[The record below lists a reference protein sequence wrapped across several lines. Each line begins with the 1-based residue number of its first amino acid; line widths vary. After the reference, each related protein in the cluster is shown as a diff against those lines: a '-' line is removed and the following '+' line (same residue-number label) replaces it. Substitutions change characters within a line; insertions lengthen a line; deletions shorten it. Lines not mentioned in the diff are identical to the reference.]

1 MLEYLVATYGYA
13 VILIGTFFE
22 GETVLVI
29 GGYLAHLG
37 YLKLHWVV
45 ASAFAG
51 TFVGDQLFFFIGRKK
66 GMAVLKRRKR
76 WKRKAKKMVSL
87 LHRHQNWVIIGFRF
101 LYGMR
106 TVTPFLIGASGISPL
121 RFFWLNLA
129 GALVWAVAVGFAG
142 YLLGNTVELFIAEAH
157 RYEFAVLGL
166 IAAAG
171 FGAWALRRFW
181 HRRDDPPKEG

>member
-1 MLEYLVATYGYA
+1 MLEYLVVTYGYA
-13 VILIGTFFE
+13 VILVGTFFE

-37 YLKLHWVV
+37 YLKLQWVI

-51 TFVGDQLFFFIGRKK
+51 TFAGDQLFFFIGRKK

-76 WKRKAKKMVSL
+76 WMRKAKQARAL

-121 RFFWLNLA
+121 RFFWLNLV

-142 YLLGNTVELFIAEAH
+142 YLLGNTVELFIAKAH
-157 RYEFAVLGL
+157 RYELVILGL

-181 HRRDDPPKEG
+181 HRRDDPPKDG